1 VPLKKGSSKQ
11 TLAANI
17 RKLVQEGRPL
27 RQAAAIAY
35 QQRKPR
41 TRK

>member
-1 VPLKKGSSKQ
+1 
-11 TLAANI
+11 
-17 RKLVQEGRPL
+17 VQEGRPL

-41 TRK
+41 KRK